1 MPRALSKWAHATPI
15 LTPEKR
21 RRSRS
26 EKSQFQNPSIVPIQL
41 RRCRQRGEDDGLL
54 LLPPRRRG
62 VVVVVAVRNNDPPP
76 SPLSVCPPRGRVVD
90 AGASATRDSS
100 SVVGQRRSFDRR
112 ARSPLPVGRRADAL
126 RFPRRR
132 RSPHAGG
139 GDALLSTGTSRRRR
153 SANAEARTVPPPSR
167 RRRDRGFPSLRSP
180 ITAGERTEGRFI
192 IFLGSS
198 AEFGGVCVT
207 MREYGGV
214 PWFCNDKT
222 RHAYVVLI
230 YLHR

>member
-1 MPRALSKWAHATPI
+1 MCVTYLGI

-21 RRSRS
+21 KRSRS

-112 ARSPLPVGRRADAL
+112 ARSPLPVGQRADAL

-132 RSPHAGG
+132 RSRNRAPSPGRGEG
-139 GDALLSTGTSRRRR
+139 GDARRGLIARGRRRCDGT
-153 SANAEARTVPPPSR
+153 NIFVY
-167 RRRDRGFPSLRSP
+167 F
-180 ITAGERTEGRFI
+180 FI
-192 IFLGSS
+192 L
-198 AEFGGVCVT
+198 
-207 MREYGGV
+207 
-214 PWFCNDKT
+214 
-222 RHAYVVLI
+222 LI
-230 YLHR
+230 